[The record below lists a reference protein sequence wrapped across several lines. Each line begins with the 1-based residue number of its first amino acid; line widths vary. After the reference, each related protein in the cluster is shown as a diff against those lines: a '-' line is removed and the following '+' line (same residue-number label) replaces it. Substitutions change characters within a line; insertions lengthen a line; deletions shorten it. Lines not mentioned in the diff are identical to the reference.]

1 MNEWMNIKFLEMITS
16 WYYIARDFYIFDI
29 TQNTIHSIMYFYW
42 GHSVNPSLGKGSRW
56 RRQQKMTWKGRRAVK
71 KVMPL
76 TQILLFT
83 FFCDSIFFTSW
94 FLIKLWQYF
103 NKKKNTSK
111 KKPTNVPEVTYVRLA
126 QKYYNSTTL
135 LVWFVYKHM
144 CV

>member
-1 MNEWMNIKFLEMITS
+1 MNEWMNITFLEMITS
-16 WYYIARDFYIFDI
+16 WYYIVRDFYIFDI

-71 KVMPL
+71 KVMPF
-76 TQILLFT
+76 TQILLCT

-111 KKPTNVPEVTYVRLA
+111 KKPTSVPEVTYVTLA

>member
-1 MNEWMNIKFLEMITS
+1 MNITFLEMITS
-16 WYYIARDFYIFDI
+16 WYYIVRDFYIFDI

-42 GHSVNPSLGKGSRW
+42 GHSVSPSLGKGSRW
-56 RRQQKMTWKGRRAVK
+56 RRQQKMTWKGRRLVK

-76 TQILLFT
+76 TQILLCT
-83 FFCDSIFFTSW
+83 FFCNSIFFTSW

-111 KKPTNVPEVTYVRLA
+111 KKPTSVPEVAYVTFA

-135 LVWFVYKHM
+135 FVWFVYKHM